1 MTEVQDAPAQA
12 SPALRRKPAER
23 AARAVLPACA
33 GFWTAAEIMHAA
45 HTPWLYVG
53 FGATAIA
60 GVAYGKDAR
69 AGAGWLLAAGCWAAL
84 AAKLGPLTDPGLYY
98 PVTWSWAVLSFCGWR
113 WARRHPAVVS
123 AREKRQASMD
133 WLGKRD
139 RWGLKGTHLLDWEP
153 TRLGEKY
160 TVDTRGSG
168 RRASQVAGSDVAER
182 IAEDEMLPPS
192 RVRIRR
198 HRLAGR
204 VEISV
209 RHTDPWAHPI
219 PHPVLAD
226 DPEIDLSGPYS
237 IRKPAVVGQDPET
250 GDPLE
255 LLLCGD
261 GGGRNISVVATLE
274 AGKTVLLSCIS
285 ERVTAASDALL
296 FRINLSIK
304 GDSER
309 LMWAPACHLTA
320 LGPREKSR
328 ALKVLRVIAGIV
340 EWRSQQP
347 RTTADWMPSP
357 GDPHAVLVVDE
368 IDALTEIPACRQ
380 VFEHLSSKGREFG
393 LTIARAGQRGTAE
406 WTGGGN
412 VRAVDGVFCLGKVNR
427 SMEAMHAAGDLGL
440 RLPDMSEYGD
450 GHAGVWVIAEVGGG
464 WQAGRSFKL
473 SEPADIARI
482 VAERAHKQPDLKP
495 ELKAFLGDSYENLL
509 RTDVYAR
516 WARDQQGPAPAVAHP
531 RPDAPADPAWPDG
544 LDPSNPLHALAVAVR
559 DGTVQADDE
568 TRETL
573 GKALDIHEA
582 EQDTLAAYGQEMED
596 HLASLGDDPLRRRWL
611 DQGKRNDE
619 TRRIL
624 AESAAEPL
632 PDIPREQL
640 VAHAAER
647 WRQIGEK
654 TVIPD
659 EHRER
664 MLALLAAGKISASK
678 LAAEIGVT
686 PYTARTYLERLRID
700 GLARPDG
707 KGRAAGWIAAQ
718 PTEDGDG

>member
-1 MTEVQDAPAQA
+1 MTDVQDAPVQA
-12 SPALRRKPAER
+12 PPALRRKRPER

-33 GFWTAAEIMHAA
+33 GVWTAAEILHATGIPSLDIGLGTA
-45 HTPWLYVG
+45 
-53 FGATAIA
+53 AIA
-60 GVAYGKDAR
+60 GLAYGKGVR
-69 AGAGWLLAAGCWAAL
+69 AGAGWLLAAGGWSAV
-84 AAKLGPLTDPGLYY
+84 AAKLGPLAGPYL
-98 PVTWSWAVLSFCGWR
+98 PVTDAWAVLSFCGWR
-113 WARRHPAVVS
+113 WARSHPAVVD
-123 AREKRQASMD
+123 AREKRHAAMD

-139 RWGLKGTHLLDWEP
+139 RWGLSRTNLLDWEK
-153 TRLGEKY
+153 TRLGERY
-160 TVDTRGSG
+160 VVDTRGSG
-168 RRASQVAGSDVAER
+168 RRASQVEHSDAAER
-182 IAEDEMLPPS
+182 IAEDELLPMS

-209 RHTDPWAHPI
+209 RRVDPWAKPI

-226 DPEIDLSGPYS
+226 GPEVDLSGPYS

-261 GGGRNISVVATLE
+261 GGGRNVSVVATIE
-274 AGKTVLLSCIS
+274 AGKTVLLSDMS
-285 ERVTAASDALL
+285 ERVTAARDALL

-347 RTTADWMPSP
+347 RTTADWVPSP
-357 GDPHAVLVVDE
+357 EDPHLVLMIDE

-380 VFEHLSSKGREFG
+380 ALEHLASKGREFG
-393 LTIARAGQRGTAE
+393 VTIVRAGQRGTAE

-464 WQAGRSFKL
+464 WKAGRSFKL
-473 SEPADIARI
+473 SEPGDVARI
-482 VAERAHKQPDLKP
+482 VRERASQQPDLKP

-509 RTDVYAR
+509 STDVYAK
-516 WARDQQGPAPAVAHP
+516 WVRDQQGPAAVVAHP
-531 RPDAPADPAWPDG
+531 RPDVAAGPDG
-544 LDPSNPLHALAVAVR
+544 LDPSNPLHAMAVLVR
-559 DGTVQADDE
+559 DGVVEDDE
-568 TRETL
+568 NGSL
-573 GKALDIHEA
+573 GKALDIHKA
-582 EQDTLAAYGQEMED
+582 QQDTLAAYDREAEEY
-596 HLASLGDDPLRRRWL
+596 LASLGDDPLRRRWL

-619 TRRIL
+619 TRRLL
-624 AESAAEPL
+624 AESAAV
-632 PDIPREQL
+632 PDPDVTPEQR
-640 VAHAAER
+640 AAFTAAR
-647 WRQIGEK
+647 WQQLGEG

-659 EHRER
+659 EARAVLLR
-664 MLALLAAGKISASK
+664 LLAAGTTISEAARTLEVSK
-678 LAAEIGVT
+678 W
-686 PYTARTYLERLRID
+686 TARTYLERLRTEE
-700 GLARPDG
+700 LAELAG
-707 KGRAAGWIAAQ
+707 KGRGARWVAPPPETG
-718 PTEDGDG
+718 GDGS

>member
-1 MTEVQDAPAQA
+1 MTDVQEAPAQA
-12 SPALRRKPAER
+12 PPALRRKRPER

-33 GFWTAAEIMHAA
+33 GVWTAAEIMHA
-45 HTPWLYVG
+45 TGVPWVDIGLG
-53 FGATAIA
+53 TIATAGA
-60 GVAYGKDAR
+60 VYGKGAR
-69 AGAGWLLAAGCWAAL
+69 SGAAWLLAAGGWSAL
-84 AAKLGPLTDPGLYY
+84 AAKLGPLAGPYL
-98 PVTWSWAVLSFCGWR
+98 PVTDAWAVLSFCGWR
-113 WARRHPAVVS
+113 WARSHPAVTE
-123 AREKRQASMD
+123 AREKRQAAMD

-139 RWGLKGTHLLDWEP
+139 RWGLSRTNLLDWEK
-153 TRLGEKY
+153 TRLGERY
-160 TVDTRGSG
+160 VVDTRGSG
-168 RRASQVAGSDVAER
+168 RRASQVEHSDAAER
-182 IAEDEMLPPS
+182 IAEDELLPAS

-209 RHTDPWAHPI
+209 RRMDPWAKPI
-219 PHPVLAD
+219 PHPALAD

-261 GGGRNISVVATLE
+261 GGGRNVSVVATIE
-274 AGKTVLLSCIS
+274 AGKTVLLSDMS
-285 ERVTAASDALL
+285 ERVTAARDALL

-328 ALKVLRVIAGIV
+328 ALKVLRVVAGIV
-340 EWRSQQP
+340 EYRSQQP
-347 RTTADWMPSP
+347 RTTADWVPSP
-357 GDPHAVLVVDE
+357 EDPHLVLMIDE

-380 VFEHLSSKGREFG
+380 ALEHLASKGREFG
-393 LTIARAGQRGTAE
+393 VTIVRAGQRGTAE

-464 WQAGRSFKL
+464 WKAGRSFKL
-473 SEPADIARI
+473 SEPGDVARI
-482 VAERAHKQPDLKP
+482 VRERASRQPDLKP

-509 RTDVYAR
+509 STDVYAK
-516 WARDQQGPAPAVAHP
+516 WVRDQLGPAAVVAHP
-531 RPDAPADPAWPDG
+531 RPDAAAGPDG

-582 EQDTLAAYGQEMED
+582 QQDTLAAYDREAEEY
-596 HLASLGDDPLRRRWL
+596 LASLRDDPLRRRWL

-624 AESAAEPL
+624 AESAAV
-632 PDIPREQL
+632 PDPDVTPEQR
-640 VAHAAER
+640 AAYTAAR
-647 WRQIGEK
+647 WQQLGEG

-659 EHRER
+659 EARAVLLR
-664 MLALLAAGKISASK
+664 LLAAGTTISEAARTLEVSK
-678 LAAEIGVT
+678 W
-686 PYTARTYLERLRID
+686 TARTYLERLRTE
-700 GLARPDG
+700 GLVRMEGERRTARWLLAEPG
-707 KGRAAGWIAAQ
+707 G
-718 PTEDGDG
+718 GDGS